1 MAAALY
7 FAYGANLDRAHMTR
21 LCPDAE
27 AQGLAQL
34 DQHRVFIAAAGFASV
49 RADKGV
55 VHGVLWRVSEHDF
68 AALDGYESVA
78 TGLYRRETRTV
89 RAEDAAV
96 QATVY
101 VASDARPGRPRA
113 SYRAMIVA
121 AARAWNLPEEHVRL
135 LEKM

>member
-1 MAAALY
+1 MAALY
-7 FAYGANLDRAHMTR
+7 FAYGANLDRAHMAR
-21 LCPDAE
+21 LCPGAE
-27 AQGLAQL
+27 AQGVAEL
-34 DQHRVFIAAAGFASV
+34 DLHRVFIAAAGFASV
-49 RADKGV
+49 RADKGT
-55 VHGVLWRVSEHDF
+55 VHGVLWQVSERDF
-68 AALDGYESVA
+68 VALDGYESVP

-89 RAEDAAV
+89 RLKDAAV
-96 QATVY
+96 EAAVY